1 MFKVRRYLS
10 SGCGRKWVALWNL
23 RSFRRRSTCNATHA
37 DRLLDELHDNLALVP
52 QSNVI
57 FREVIRPPLWL
68 LAFIYFL
75 LLSLVIAIWAAFDN
89 RSAFIAWLLATILV
103 KGITISAR
111 SSITLDEHEL
121 RIGSAHIEL
130 KYLKNVELL
139 TKDQMRLLRT
149 RDADPAAYLA
159 ITFWI
164 STGVKI
170 TLNDERDS
178 TPYWLVSSRKS
189 KELTHTLY
197 KLL

>member
-1 MFKVRRYLS
+1 M
-10 SGCGRKWVALWNL
+10 
-23 RSFRRRSTCNATHA
+23 
-37 DRLLDELHDNLALVP
+37 P

-57 FREVIRPPLWL
+57 FREVIRPPVWL

-75 LLSLVIAIWAAFDN
+75 FLSLVVAIWAAFDN
-89 RSAFIAWLLATILV
+89 RSAFIAWLVATIAIV
-103 KGITISAR
+103 GISISAR
-111 SSITLDEHEL
+111 STMTVDEREL

-130 KYLKNVELL
+130 TYLESVELL

-170 TLNDERDS
+170 TLKDERDS